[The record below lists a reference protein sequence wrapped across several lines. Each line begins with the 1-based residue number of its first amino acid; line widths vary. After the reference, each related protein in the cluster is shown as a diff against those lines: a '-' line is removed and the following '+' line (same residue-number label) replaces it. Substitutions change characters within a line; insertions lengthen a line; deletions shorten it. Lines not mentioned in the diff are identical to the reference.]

1 MFPSSSA
8 VATSGTYNFNP
19 SGAEFILTAFG
30 RIQVRPTEI
39 TPSHMF
45 TARMALNFVLSEMSN
60 EQPNLWEVE
69 LQTIPLVQGTV
80 SYSVP
85 AQTVMILDLY
95 LTTGSGVTTNDRYL
109 YPISRTEYASY
120 PNKTQQAPPTV
131 YWYDRLISQTVT
143 FYPVPD
149 GNGPYT
155 ANFYSVRQTQDADV
169 INGKNVEI
177 PYRFYEMYTA
187 GVAWKLAET
196 YAPQLEDKALMKFE
210 RAKQIAYK
218 QDVEN
223 VPMTI
228 QPGLA
233 GYFDS

>member
-1 MFPSSSA
+1 MFSSA
-8 VATSGTYNFNP
+8 TQTSSTYNFNP
-19 SGAEFILTAFG
+19 SGAEFTLAAFG
-30 RIQVRPTEI
+30 RIQVRPTEL
-39 TPSHMF
+39 TAQHMF
-45 TARMALNFVLSEMSN
+45 TARMALNFVLSEMAN

-69 LQTIPLVQGTV
+69 LKSLPLVQGTA
-80 SYSVP
+80 SYSVLP
-85 AQTVMILDLY
+85 QTVMVLDLY
-95 LTTGSGVTTNDRYL
+95 LTTGSGTTTNDRYL

-120 PNKTQQAPPTV
+120 PNKTTQSPPTV
-131 YWYDRLISQTVT
+131 YWYDRLISQTLT

-155 ANFYSVRQTQDADV
+155 VNYYSVRQTQDADV
-169 INGKNVEI
+169 INGKNVEV

-210 RAKQIAYK
+210 RAKRIAYT
-218 QDVEN
+218 QDQEN

-228 QPGLA
+228 QPGLM

>member
-1 MFPSSSA
+1 MFNP
-8 VATSGTYNFNP
+8 TQTYSGTYNFAP
-19 SGAEFILTAFG
+19 SGAEFVLAAFG
-30 RIQVRPTEI
+30 RIQVRPTEL
-39 TPSHMF
+39 TAQHMF
-45 TARMALNFVLSEMSN
+45 TARMALNFVLSEMAN
-60 EQPNLWEVE
+60 EQPNLWEVS
-69 LQTIPLVQGTV
+69 LISLPLVQGTA
-80 SYSVP
+80 SYSVLP
-85 AQTVMILDLY
+85 QTVMILDLY
-95 LTTGSGVTTNDRYL
+95 LTTGSGTTTNDRYL

-120 PNKTQQAPPTV
+120 PNKTLQSTPTV

-155 ANFYSVRQTQDADV
+155 VNYYSVRQTQDADV
-169 INGKNVEI
+169 ANGQNIEI

-196 YAPQLEDKALMKFE
+196 YAPQLEDKALMKYE
-210 RAKQIAYK
+210 RAKGIAYK
-218 QDVEN
+218 QDQEA

-233 GYFDS
+233 GYFDT